1 MKKILPIILFFV
13 MFSSVISAQSVKL
26 KHDPVGKWTFNA
38 PYAPYGY
45 NTGTSD
51 IGSNDTTYTVSMT
64 FTEIGYSFKGEN
76 VRVRNDSL
84 LFEMWVEGTPI
95 NISLAIEDDTL
106 IKGVADYFEG
116 AVPFTMKK
124 AVKKEEQ

>member
-1 MKKILPIILFFV
+1 MKKTIPFILLFI
-13 MFSSVISAQSVKL
+13 MFSSALSAQTVKL
-26 KHDPVGKWTFNA
+26 KHDPIGKWTFDA

-51 IGSNDTTYTVSMT
+51 IGFNDTTYTVSMT
-64 FTEIGYSFKGEN
+64 FTEMGYSFTGDN
-76 VRVRNDSL
+76 VKARNDSL
-84 LFEMWVEGTPI
+84 FFDMWIEGTPI